1 MDSSPEEE
9 LYEHHRIVCDPKQ
22 SLIRLDKFL
31 FVRLAATSRN
41 RIQIAARAGNVL
53 VNGKTAK
60 PSQKVKPGDEISIVL
75 PYPQRDTELLP
86 EDIPLTILFE
96 DEHILVIDKQA
107 GLVVHP
113 GHGNWTGTL
122 VNALLFHFG
131 KLPSTPGAEIPRPG
145 LVHRLD
151 KDTSGVMVIGK
162 TEEALTHLARQFFDR
177 TSDRRYNALVWG
189 DFDENEGVI
198 EGHIGRSVKDR
209 TVQFVFPEGDQGK
222 AAITHWKVL
231 ERFRY
236 ISLVECKLETGR
248 THQIRVHMQYTG
260 HPLFND
266 ATYGGDRVLK
276 GTTFTKYKQF
286 VENCFK
292 LLPRQALHARTLDI
306 DHPITGKR
314 LHFESPLPADME
326 AVLDR
331 WRKYTNVKPLEDAG
345 EEFDAEAA
353 NKINDPGC
361 RRMNFPLAVRSIL
374 RTAST
379 RRGHSC
385 GWSTAMRRSITS
397 GITLSSGRSV
407 SSASITAWPRT
418 GSAMPV
424 K

>member
-1 MDSSPEEE
+1 MGSDTTGSSALASGTGAGTMDSSPEEE

-86 EDIPLTILFE
+86 EDIPLNILFE

-151 KDTSGVMVIGK
+151 KGTSGVMVIGK

-177 TSDRRYNALVWG
+177 SSDRRYNALVWG
-189 DFDENEGVI
+189 DFAEEEGVV

-209 TVQFVFPEGDQGK
+209 TVQFVFTDGEQGK
-222 AAITHWKVL
+222 PAITHWKVL

-236 ISLVECKLETGR
+236 ITLVECKLETGR
-248 THQIRVHMQYTG
+248 THQIRVHMQYIG

-292 LLPRQALHARTLDI
+292 LLPRQALHARTLAF

-314 LHFESPLPADME
+314 LHFESALPADME

-331 WRKYTNVKPLEDAG
+331 WRTYTNAKPLADEG
-345 EEFDAEAA
+345 EAFDAEAA
-353 NKINDPGC
+353 NKI
-361 RRMNFPLAVRSIL
+361 
-374 RTAST
+374 
-379 RRGHSC
+379 
-385 GWSTAMRRSITS
+385 
-397 GITLSSGRSV
+397 
-407 SSASITAWPRT
+407 
-418 GSAMPV
+418 

>member
-1 MDSSPEEE
+1 MDNEVE
-9 LYEHHRIVCDPKQ
+9 LPGEDQELFEHHRIVCDPKQ

-31 FVRLAATSRN
+31 FDRLANTSRN
-41 RIQIAARAGNVL
+41 RIQVAAKAGSVL
-53 VNGKTAK
+53 VNGKAAK

-75 PYPQRDTELLP
+75 PYPQREVELVP
-86 EDIPLTILFE
+86 EDIPLSILYE
-96 DEHILVIDKQA
+96 DDQILVIDKQA

-189 DFDENEGVI
+189 DFAADEGVI
-198 EGHIGRSVKDR
+198 DANIGRSVKDR
-209 TVQFVFPEGDQGK
+209 TVQFVYPEGDQGK
-222 AAITHWKVL
+222 TAITRWKVL

-236 ISLVECKLETGR
+236 LTLVECKLETGR
-248 THQIRVHMQYTG
+248 THQIRVHMQWTG

-266 ATYGGDRVLK
+266 ANYGGDRVLK

-292 LLPRQALHARTLDI
+292 MLPRQALHARTLDI
-306 DHPITGKR
+306 DHPLTGKR
-314 LHFESPLPADME
+314 MHFESALPADM
-326 AVLDR
+326 ASVLEK
-331 WRKYTNVKPLEDAG
+331 WRNYIAFKPADEEEDP
-345 EEFDAEAA
+345 FDADAA
-353 NKINDPGC
+353 D
-361 RRMNFPLAVRSIL
+361 RS
-374 RTAST
+374 
-379 RRGHSC
+379 
-385 GWSTAMRRSITS
+385 
-397 GITLSSGRSV
+397 
-407 SSASITAWPRT
+407 
-418 GSAMPV
+418 

>member
-1 MDSSPEEE
+1 MAQEGPFSSSALAAGGPAQSDAGLDEE

-41 RIQIAARAGNVL
+41 RIQVAAKAGNVL
-53 VNGKTAK
+53 VNDKPAK
-60 PSQKVKPGDEISIVL
+60 PSQKVKPGDVISIVL
-75 PYPQRDTELLP
+75 PYPQRETELLP
-86 EDIPLTILFE
+86 EDIPLDVLYE
-96 DEHILVIDKQA
+96 DQHVLVINKPA

-162 TEEALTHLARQFFDR
+162 TEEALTHLARQFFER

-189 DFDENEGVI
+189 DFEEDQGVI

-209 TVQFVFPEGDQGK
+209 TVQFVFPDGDQGK
-222 AAITHWKVL
+222 AAVTRWRVL

-236 ISLVECKLETGR
+236 ITLVECKLETGR
-248 THQIRVHMQYTG
+248 THQIRVHMQWTG

-276 GTTFTKYKQF
+276 GTTFTKYRQF

-292 LLPRQALHARTLDI
+292 ILPRQALHARTLSF
-306 DHPITGKR
+306 DHPITGER
-314 LHFESPLPADME
+314 MHFESPLPADME
-326 AVLDR
+326 AVLER
-331 WRKYTNVKPLEDAG
+331 WRVYTGSKPLEDPG
-345 EEFDAEAA
+345 EELDQEAA
-353 NKINDPGC
+353 NKI
-361 RRMNFPLAVRSIL
+361 
-374 RTAST
+374 
-379 RRGHSC
+379 
-385 GWSTAMRRSITS
+385 
-397 GITLSSGRSV
+397 
-407 SSASITAWPRT
+407 
-418 GSAMPV
+418 

>member
-1 MDSSPEEE
+1 METDELAGSDEQE

-31 FVRLAATSRN
+31 FDRLANTSRN
-41 RIQIAARAGNVL
+41 RIQVAAKAGNVL
-53 VNGKTAK
+53 VNGKPAK

-75 PYPQRDTELLP
+75 PYPQREVEITP
-86 EDIPLTILFE
+86 EDIPLEVLYE
-96 DEHILVIDKQA
+96 DEHILVINKQA

-151 KDTSGVMVIGK
+151 KDTSGVMVVGK

-177 TSDRRYNALVWG
+177 TSDRRYNALIWG
-189 DFDENEGVI
+189 DLNEEEGVI

-209 TVQFVFPEGDQGK
+209 TVQFVYPEGDQGK
-222 AAITHWKVL
+222 PALTRWRVL

-236 ISLVECKLETGR
+236 ITLVECKLETGR
-248 THQIRVHMQYTG
+248 THQIRVHMQWTG

-266 ATYGGDRVLK
+266 AAYGGDRVLK
-276 GTTFTKYKQF
+276 GTTFTKYRQF

-292 LLPRQALHARTLDI
+292 VLPRQALHARTLDI

-314 LHFESPLPADME
+314 MHFESPLPADMQ
-326 AVLDR
+326 AVLEK
-331 WRKYTNVKPLEDAG
+331 WRTYTMSKPLENGDD
-345 EEFDAEAA
+345 EEPLDKEAL
-353 NKINDPGC
+353 NNMK
-361 RRMNFPLAVRSIL
+361 
-374 RTAST
+374 
-379 RRGHSC
+379 
-385 GWSTAMRRSITS
+385 
-397 GITLSSGRSV
+397 
-407 SSASITAWPRT
+407 
-418 GSAMPV
+418 
-424 K
+424 

>member
-1 MDSSPEEE
+1 MDQELDTGGEEQE

-31 FVRLAATSRN
+31 FDRLANTSRN
-41 RIQIAARAGNVL
+41 RIQVAAKAGNVL
-53 VNGKTAK
+53 VNDKVAK
-60 PSQKVKPGDEISIVL
+60 PSQKVKPGDAISIVL
-75 PYPQRDTELLP
+75 PYPQRETEILP
-86 EDIPLTILFE
+86 EDIPLRVLYE

-189 DFDENEGVI
+189 DFAEEEGVI
-198 EGHIGRSVKDR
+198 EGHIGRSVRDR
-209 TVQFVFPEGDQGK
+209 TVQAVFPDGDQGK
-222 AAITHWKVL
+222 PAVTRWRVI

-236 ISLVECKLETGR
+236 ITLVECKLETGR
-248 THQIRVHMQYTG
+248 THQIRVHMQWTG

-266 ATYGGDRVLK
+266 AAYGGDRVLK
-276 GTTFTKYKQF
+276 GTTFTKYRQF

-292 LLPRQALHARTLDI
+292 ALPRQALHARTLDI
-306 DHPITGKR
+306 DHPITGER
-314 LHFESPLPADME
+314 MHFESELPADMQ
-326 AVLDR
+326 AVLEK
-331 WRKYTNVKPLEDAG
+331 WRTYTVSKPLDDDDEPL
-345 EEFDAEAA
+345 DAEAV
-353 NKINDPGC
+353 NNMK
-361 RRMNFPLAVRSIL
+361 
-374 RTAST
+374 
-379 RRGHSC
+379 
-385 GWSTAMRRSITS
+385 
-397 GITLSSGRSV
+397 
-407 SSASITAWPRT
+407 
-418 GSAMPV
+418 
-424 K
+424 

>member
-1 MDSSPEEE
+1 MGSDATGTSALASGTGAGSMDSSPEEE

-60 PSQKVKPGDEISIVL
+60 PSQKVKPRDEISIVL

-131 KLPSTPGAEIPRPG
+131 KLPGTPGAEIPRPG

-236 ISLVECKLETGR
+236 ITLVECKLETGR

-353 NKINDPGC
+353 NKI
-361 RRMNFPLAVRSIL
+361 
-374 RTAST
+374 
-379 RRGHSC
+379 
-385 GWSTAMRRSITS
+385 
-397 GITLSSGRSV
+397 
-407 SSASITAWPRT
+407 
-418 GSAMPV
+418 